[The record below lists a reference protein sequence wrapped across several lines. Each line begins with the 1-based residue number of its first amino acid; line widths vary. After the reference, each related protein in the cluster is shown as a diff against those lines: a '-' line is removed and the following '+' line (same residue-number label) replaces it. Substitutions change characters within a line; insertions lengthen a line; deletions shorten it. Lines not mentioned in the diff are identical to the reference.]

1 MNKGRREALLAFMD
15 IVEDSAYANLR
26 LKELHCGEDERSFV
40 SAWIYTSLEHIGW
53 ADYMLAH
60 YVKRQKRVVRNIF
73 RMAVSELFFMS
84 TPAYAAVNE
93 AVELTHSMGKD
104 ASASLV
110 NAVLRRMLREKDSL
124 PALPKEPA
132 ERLHVQYSMPLWILR
147 EWIERFGIRKAEALL
162 SPMPPYM
169 EIRAQYPYTT
179 EALKSVY
186 PQAIHGKCVP
196 DCLLLSSGCIHA
208 DSPLFQEGKVTFQ
221 GEGAM
226 AICRFMGDMRR
237 KAVLDTCCAPGGKSA
252 YLWSLCHGD
261 IQLNCWELHPHRL
274 QLMQETF
281 HRLGVQAQC
290 RQQDAS
296 LPCLDYENA
305 FDAVL
310 LDVPCSGL
318 GLRQTKPDIGLHK
331 EESDVLALVQIQQQI
346 LDTCCRYVKPGGI
359 LVYATC
365 TISLRENEEQIQ
377 HFLREHSE
385 FSLAAERQLLPP
397 EDGLGGFYM
406 ARMNRCI

>member
-1 MNKGRREALLAFMD
+1 
-15 IVEDSAYANLR
+15 
-26 LKELHCGEDERSFV
+26 
-40 SAWIYTSLEHIGW
+40 
-53 ADYMLAH
+53 
-60 YVKRQKRVVRNIF
+60 
-73 RMAVSELFFMS
+73 
-84 TPAYAAVNE
+84 
-93 AVELTHSMGKD
+93 
-104 ASASLV
+104 
-110 NAVLRRMLREKDSL
+110 
-124 PALPKEPA
+124 
-132 ERLHVQYSMPLWILR
+132 
-147 EWIERFGIRKAEALL
+147 
-162 SPMPPYM
+162 
-169 EIRAQYPYTT
+169 
-179 EALKSVY
+179 
-186 PQAIHGKCVP
+186 
-196 DCLLLSSGCIHA
+196 
-208 DSPLFQEGKVTFQ
+208 
-221 GEGAM
+221 M
-226 AICRFMGDMRR
+226 AICRFMGDMRG
-237 KAVLDTCCAPGGKSA
+237 KAVLDACCAPGGKSA

-296 LPCLDYENA
+296 LPYLDYENA

-310 LDVPCSGL
+310 LDVPCS
-318 GLRQTKPDIGLHK
+318 
-331 EESDVLALVQIQQQI
+331 DVLALVRIQQQI

-385 FSLAAERQLLPP
+385 FSLVAERQLLPP

>member
-147 EWIERFGIRKAEALL
+147 EWIERFGIR
-162 SPMPPYM
+162 
-169 EIRAQYPYTT
+169 
-179 EALKSVY
+179 
-186 PQAIHGKCVP
+186 
-196 DCLLLSSGCIHA
+196 
-208 DSPLFQEGKVTFQ
+208 
-221 GEGAM
+221 
-226 AICRFMGDMRR
+226 
-237 KAVLDTCCAPGGKSA
+237 
-252 YLWSLCHGD
+252 
-261 IQLNCWELHPHRL
+261 
-274 QLMQETF
+274 
-281 HRLGVQAQC
+281 
-290 RQQDAS
+290 
-296 LPCLDYENA
+296 
-305 FDAVL
+305 
-310 LDVPCSGL
+310 
-318 GLRQTKPDIGLHK
+318 
-331 EESDVLALVQIQQQI
+331 
-346 LDTCCRYVKPGGI
+346 
-359 LVYATC
+359 
-365 TISLRENEEQIQ
+365 
-377 HFLREHSE
+377 
-385 FSLAAERQLLPP
+385 
-397 EDGLGGFYM
+397 
-406 ARMNRCI
+406 

>member
-1 MNKGRREALLAFMD
+1 
-15 IVEDSAYANLR
+15 
-26 LKELHCGEDERSFV
+26 
-40 SAWIYTSLEHIGW
+40 
-53 ADYMLAH
+53 
-60 YVKRQKRVVRNIF
+60 
-73 RMAVSELFFMS
+73 
-84 TPAYAAVNE
+84 
-93 AVELTHSMGKD
+93 
-104 ASASLV
+104 
-110 NAVLRRMLREKDSL
+110 
-124 PALPKEPA
+124 
-132 ERLHVQYSMPLWILR
+132 
-147 EWIERFGIRKAEALL
+147 
-162 SPMPPYM
+162 
-169 EIRAQYPYTT
+169 
-179 EALKSVY
+179 
-186 PQAIHGKCVP
+186 
-196 DCLLLSSGCIHA
+196 
-208 DSPLFQEGKVTFQ
+208 
-221 GEGAM
+221 M
-226 AICRFMGDMRR
+226 AICRFMGDMRG
-237 KAVLDTCCAPGGKSA
+237 KAVLDACCAPGGKSA

-274 QLMQETF
+274 HLMQETF
-281 HRLGVQAQC
+281 RRLGVQARC

-365 TISLRENEEQIQ
+365 TISLRENEEQIRN
-377 HFLREHSE
+377 FLREHSE
-385 FSLAAERQLLPP
+385 FSLVAERQLLPP